1 MKYIDANVFIYPLIY
16 DENEVAEARLS
27 KSILSRV
34 VKGEIKAGTSCLTW
48 DEVVYVVSKVSGW
61 DDAKK
66 AGSKLLLFPNLRI
79 FGVDK
84 KTIDR
89 AQVLIER
96 YDLKPRDA
104 IHAASA
110 IQNATKSIVT
120 NDDDFDVV
128 GELNRIRLDEV

>member
-48 DEVVYVVSKVSGW
+48 DEVVYVVSRVSGW
-61 DDAKK
+61 GDAKK
-66 AGSKLLLFPNLRI
+66 AGSKLLLFPSLRI
-79 FGVDK
+79 FGVDR

-120 NDDDFDVV
+120 NDDNFDVV
-128 GELNRIRLDEV
+128 EELNRIRLDEV